1 MSAFL
6 LYLLRAGLYLSIFYV
21 FFLLVMRRT
30 TFFLLNRTLLLIGS
44 YLSLL
49 LPAIKLRTVAYSSIA
64 SEMTILDIGAETG
77 SQAIHTGSHW
87 IDVLFVIYVI
97 GASITLILYLITAW
111 KMRELILTGE
121 STKKD
126 NCRLVL
132 LDENVPS
139 FSWGRTIVMSRTD
152 LRDNPA
158 IFTHEWM
165 HVKHKHSVDMLLYLP
180 IHVIFWWNPL
190 VWITREELRLLH
202 EFSADEGVILQ
213 GIDASNYQLLL
224 VRKAAGE
231 QRFSLANE
239 FQHVELKSR
248 INMMLKPDSSSWL
261 RWSYLA
267 LIPMLAGIMFFCNPA
282 NAQIT
287 RPMVFAG
294 SEELAEHSDN
304 DITGLSHNLD
314 TSQTYV
320 RYRLFER
327 LPSFKGS
334 GSDEFSRWVDSQL
347 DDFKKNGQG
356 NAKGTV
362 LVQFTIGIDG
372 IIQDVQ
378 IVSGLREDIDNA
390 VLQAVSASPRWEPGL
405 NADSI
410 PVPVSFAISV
420 SF

>member
-1 MSAFL
+1 MSAIL
-6 LYLLRAGLYLSIFYV
+6 LYILRGGLYLSIFYV

-49 LPAIKLRTVAYSSIA
+49 LPAIKLRTVVYSSVA
-64 SEMTILDIGAETG
+64 SEMTILDIGTEAG
-77 SQAIHTGSHW
+77 SQVTHTGFQW
-87 IDVLFVIYVI
+87 MDVLFIIYII

-111 KMRELILTGE
+111 RMRKLILAGE
-121 STKKD
+121 SLEKD
-126 NCRLVL
+126 NCRLII

-152 LRDNPA
+152 LRDNPV

-190 VWITREELRLLH
+190 VWVTREELRLLH
-202 EFSADEGVILQ
+202 EFSADEGVIQQ
-213 GIDASNYQLLL
+213 GIDASYYQLLL

-231 QRFSLANE
+231 QHFSLADE

-248 INMMLKPDSSSWL
+248 INMMLKPGSSGWR
-261 RWSYLA
+261 RWTYLA
-267 LIPMLAGIMFFCNPA
+267 LVPVLASMMFFCNPA
-282 NAQIT
+282 NAQIVH
-287 RPMVFAG
+287 PMVFAET
-294 SEELAEHSDN
+294 EELAAHSDYN
-304 DITGLSHNLD
+304 ITGQSHNLD

-327 LPSFKGS
+327 LPSFKERGTD
-334 GSDEFSRWVDSQL
+334 GFSQWVDTQL
-347 DDFKKNGQG
+347 DDFKKNVQG

-362 LVQFTIGIDG
+362 LVQFTIGVDG

-378 IVSGLREDIDNA
+378 IVSGLREDIDDA
-390 VLQAVSASPRWEPGL
+390 VLQVVSASPRWEPGL
-405 NADSI
+405 NADSM